1 MLLKFHLCQKYQVY
15 CMACCEY
22 LSQKVLWTLFCN
34 NSNNDGLFPHSHWCS
49 FVIRVTIDLLIGVVI
64 IELIEVSW
72 LSNLAW
78 HLQTCHSRD
87 LKSFLQNSHG
97 VCKLF
102 LIKTNI
108 NKIKLH
114 KKLFHAT
121 LHFFLYWFVQNM
133 WLKQVIYLQKTCKI
147 LKLQKHDGLI
157 IIIIKVII
165 DKYINKQK
173 CYWYNINILHLHL
186 YHLTC

>member
-49 FVIRVTIDLLIGVVI
+49 FVFRVTIDLLIGVVI

-72 LSNLAW
+72 LSNLAR

-108 NKIKLH
+108 KLNCIKNYSMRLFIFLSIDLYKICDWSKWFTY
-114 KKLFHAT
+114 KKL
-121 LHFFLYWFVQNM
+121 V
-133 WLKQVIYLQKTCKI
+133 
-147 LKLQKHDGLI
+147 
-157 IIIIKVII
+157 
-165 DKYINKQK
+165 KY
-173 CYWYNINILHLHL
+173 
-186 YHLTC
+186 